1 LLQGVAEAANYL
13 LAEMNYEIAIQKALA
28 TFGAAANSERIYLFQ
43 NHPHHLTG
51 DMAMSLQFE
60 WTKTGTPSCQHLWQN
75 QSYQTSGLERW
86 YNNLSIGQPISRL
99 LQEFPTTEKQ
109 LLSRDKI
116 QSILFVPLGLD
127 EDFCGY
133 LGLAD
138 CTSQRHWSTHEKSSG
153 LTMAAIISGPRQRQQ
168 VEEEFVTKPCMT
180 YLPVCPIACSLTI
193 YLPKQ

>member
-1 LLQGVAEAANYL
+1 
-13 LAEMNYEIAIQKALA
+13 
-28 TFGAAANSERIYLFQ
+28 
-43 NHPHHLTG
+43 
-51 DMAMSLQFE
+51 MSLQFE

-127 EDFCGY
+127 EDFWGY